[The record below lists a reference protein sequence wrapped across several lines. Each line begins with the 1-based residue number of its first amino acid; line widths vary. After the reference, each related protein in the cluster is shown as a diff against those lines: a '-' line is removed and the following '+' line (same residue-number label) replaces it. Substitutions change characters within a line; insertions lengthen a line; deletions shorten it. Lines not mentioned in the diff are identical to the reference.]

1 MLTLVEFGASYDIFQ
16 VGRNG
21 TATLDGGFSMVLYEV
36 NLVVQKH
43 LDGDY
48 LPWLQAHI
56 EEMLEFQ
63 GFERAS
69 LWLETDSEQDDAL
82 RYTVHYEI
90 SSKAD
95 LETYF
100 TEHAERMRGWVN
112 KFPEGVRAE
121 RQSSNAFN
129 SRYSSSSGHAHQT
142 LRDVRLR
149 RLPALDALSAASFL
163 SRLAWSAPRW

>member
-1 MLTLVEFGASYDIFQ
+1 
-16 VGRNG
+16 
-21 TATLDGGFSMVLYEV
+21 MVLYEV

-48 LPWLQAHI
+48 RPWLQAHI
-56 EEMLEFQ
+56 KEMLEFQ

-95 LETYF
+95 LEAYF
-100 TEHAERMRGWVN
+100 TKHAERMRGDGLN

-121 RQSSNAFN
+121 RRIFE
-129 SRYSSSSGHAHQT
+129 
-142 LRDVRLR
+142 RL
-149 RLPALDALSAASFL
+149 
-163 SRLAWSAPRW
+163 

>member
-1 MLTLVEFGASYDIFQ
+1 
-16 VGRNG
+16 
-21 TATLDGGFSMVLYEV
+21 MVLYEV

-48 LPWLQAHI
+48 RPWLHAHI
-56 EEMLEFQ
+56 KEMLKFR

-69 LWLETDSEQDDAL
+69 LWLETDSEQDDAS

-100 TEHAERMRGWVN
+100 TEHAERMRGDGLN
-112 KFPEGVRAE
+112 KFPDGVRAE
-121 RQSSNAFN
+121 RRVFE
-129 SRYSSSSGHAHQT
+129 
-142 LRDVRLR
+142 RL
-149 RLPALDALSAASFL
+149 
-163 SRLAWSAPRW
+163 

>member
-48 LPWLQAHI
+48 RPWLRAHI
-56 EEMLEFQ
+56 KEMLEFQ

-69 LWLETDSEQDDAL
+69 LWLETDSEQDDACAIPCTTRSPRKL
-82 RYTVHYEI
+82 TWRPILPST
-90 SSKAD
+90 
-95 LETYF
+95 
-100 TEHAERMRGWVN
+100 
-112 KFPEGVRAE
+112 
-121 RQSSNAFN
+121 QSEC
-129 SRYSSSSGHAHQT
+129 GGMG
-142 LRDVRLR
+142 
-149 RLPALDALSAASFL
+149 
-163 SRLAWSAPRW
+163 

>member
-48 LPWLQAHI
+48 RPWLRAHVK
-56 EEMLEFQ
+56 EMLDFQ

-100 TEHAERMRGWVN
+100 TEHAERMRGDGLN

-121 RQSSNAFN
+121 RRIFQ
-129 SRYSSSSGHAHQT
+129 
-142 LRDVRLR
+142 RL
-149 RLPALDALSAASFL
+149 
-163 SRLAWSAPRW
+163 